1 MFIISSHIFN
11 LDGMAGRKWLTR
23 FLKRNELAVR
33 VAQATSL
40 ARATGFNKYTVGK
53 FFTKLG
59 EIMDKYQFA
68 AKDIYNFDESG
79 I

>member
-23 FLKRNELAVR
+23 FKRNELVVR

-40 ARATGFNKYTVGK
+40 ARATGFNRYTVGK
-53 FFTKLG
+53 FCTKLG